1 MLTRKYYLSN
11 LNWTP
16 LHYLS
21 DQHCE
26 ATEADYLLSWSMWGR
41 FSFFVYL
48 SLDLQWSTL
57 PNHPSPPTYRPSP
70 PTLHSYSSSIVLL
83 NITEKWSQKFFTI
96 TCFSCCSGHNNLH
109 PSSKSLISSYH
120 GLKVQGLVIC
130 PRSARGWGA
139 SGIAPSVWR
148 PTAKLSPRPKH
159 PKMRKGQKTC
169 NRTPIPKGGE
179 WRHRTITGP

>member
-148 PTAKLSPRPKH
+148 PTPKLSPRPKH
-159 PKMRKGQKTC
+159 PKDEKGTE
-169 NRTPIPKGGE
+169 NV
-179 WRHRTITGP
+179 